1 MTSFL
6 PDLWGKDHKLPTSFE
21 TLHDEIDRV
30 FDQFRHEFKLPA
42 LFQKEGNGTLIALSP
57 RIEVIETDK
66 TLVVSAELP
75 GVAEKDI
82 DVSAT
87 ENVLTIKAEK
97 KMEKKDEKD
106 NVFVSERSYGMFQ
119 RSMPLNFEID
129 PNTVDANFANGVLK
143 VTLPKPPEAQQ
154 KTKKIAVKTTH

>member
-1 MTSFL
+1 MTSLL
-6 PDLWGKDHKLPTSFE
+6 PDLWGKDKKVPPTFE

-30 FDQFRHEFKLPA
+30 FNQFRRDFTLPNLFHKDSNGPSVA
-42 LFQKEGNGTLIALSP
+42 LTP
-57 RIEVIETDK
+57 RIEVVDSENSLD
-66 TLVVSAELP
+66 VSVELP

-87 ENVLTIKAEK
+87 DNVLTIKAEK
-97 KMEKKDEKD
+97 KMETKDEKD

-129 PNTVDANFANGVLK
+129 PNKVDAKFTNGVLK
-143 VTLPKPPEAQQ
+143 ITLPKPPEVQQ
-154 KTKKIAVKTTH
+154 KTKKIKVKPA